1 MKDNDNTS
9 NKLRILDDSSRQD
22 NLCFDGIE
30 EWEEQSWAGTEQN
43 LKDTLSEILRIQNI
57 KTERAHRVGD
67 KNQSPMAYYIYT
79 AYHYAFWK
87 KK

>member
-9 NKLRILDDSSRQD
+9 NKLRILDDSSRRD

-30 EWEEQSWAGTEQN
+30 EWEEQSWAVTEQN

-67 KNQSPMAYYIYT
+67 KVQSSMAYYIYT
-79 AYHYAFWK
+79 AYHYAF
-87 KK
+87 